1 MLYVVCV
8 MIIIIIGANI
18 KAHDMVVLKPK
29 RMLNPLQVN
38 LPFKPWSPQNGPKDV
53 AFEWLGHF
61 HL

>member
-1 MLYVVCV
+1 

-61 HL
+61 HP